1 MFNDCERKIGSACAI
16 SVDGILQTCTVV
28 SHLLTEQCVVPV
40 RCADIYDRI
49 TRSRIARSRR
59 DTNIT
64 LLMFRATLLK
74 SARYADWLRYA
85 ACLTRW
91 SFRRIRALFPN
102 GWTRRYNVITFPKS
116 NTSDNSGYRQT
127 GNRLLAII
135 LALVLYLCCIYFH
148 CDKHT
153 YAATWKLNEGSNSVT
168 IKQWNQVITY
178 HKDCSMSL
186 PHIP

>member
-16 SVDGILQTCTVV
+16 SVAGILQTCTVV

-59 DTNIT
+59 DTNIRPT
-64 LLMFRATLLK
+64 NVQRDTSKKRAL
-74 SARYADWLRYA
+74 YADWLRYA
-85 ACLTRW
+85 ARW
-91 SFRRIRALFPN
+91 TFRRIRALFPN

-127 GNRLLAII
+127 GYRLLAII

-178 HKDCSMSL
+178 HK
-186 PHIP
+186 P

>member
-64 LLMFRATLLK
+64 NVPRNTSKKRALC
-74 SARYADWLRYA
+74 WLIALCCLSKLYDA
-85 ACLTRW
+85 ARW

-135 LALVLYLCCIYFH
+135 LALVLYLSCIYFH

-153 YAATWKLNEGSNSVT
+153 YAATWKLNEGSDSVT

-178 HKDCSMSL
+178 HK
-186 PHIP
+186 P